1 MRISDWSS
9 DVCSSDLLLGIA
21 TFDPG
26 RRAND
31 AGADDMIGH
40 RVDDLA
46 GIAIVA
52 LQVARAIADDLL
64 AGPDL
69 GIGAVAGG
77 PPAHRAMIAARSV
90 IGPRVHVERAARG
103 NPPDGADRIDRK
115 STRLKSSH

>member
-77 PPAHRAMIAARSV
+77 PPAHRAMIAERSV
-90 IGPRVHVERAARG
+90 NGQPEERRVGTERGRTG
-103 NPPDGADRIDRK
+103 RSRREPV
-115 STRLKSSH
+115 T